1 MVDVIIQAFASI
13 VLDPVTLGLMLIG
26 TLAGILAGAIP
37 GFTIA
42 MGVILTLPFT
52 FGMTAIQGLATML
65 GVFVEVFQVDLCLML
80 TGIPGTPSSVATTFD
95 GFPLVR
101 SGRPGL
107 ALGLGLWSSFFGGM
121 ISAVILVALA
131 PQLAFLGL
139 EFGSSGLLFINN
151 IRFNNNS

>member
-1 MVDVIIQAFASI
+1 MIDVILQAFASI
-13 VLDPVTLGLMLIG
+13 VFDPVTLGLMLVG

-65 GVFVEVFQVDLCLML
+65 GVFVGGFSGGLMSCML

-101 SGRPGL
+101 SGKPGL
-107 ALGLGLWSSFFGGM
+107 ALGLGCLLYTSPSPRDTDKSRMPSS
-121 ISAVILVALA
+121 A
-131 PQLAFLGL
+131 
-139 EFGSSGLLFINN
+139 
-151 IRFNNNS
+151 

>member
-1 MVDVIIQAFASI
+1 MIDVILQAFASI
-13 VLDPVTLGLMLIG
+13 VDPVILGLMLVG

-65 GVFVEVFQVDLCLML
+65 GVFVGGFSGGLMSCML
-80 TGIPGTPSSVATTFD
+80 TGIPGTFGSITTFD

-101 SGRPGL
+101 SGKPGL
-107 ALGLGLWSSFFGGM
+107 ALGLGLWSSFFGNDFV
-121 ISAVILVALA
+121 ISLNLNWH
-131 PQLAFLGL
+131 F
-139 EFGSSGLLFINN
+139 
-151 IRFNNNS
+151 